1 MSLQITDPAPGD
13 TGTIQQVFS
22 GLSAQIELPAVPVGT
37 AHIADPDAAQRFTV

>member
-22 GLSAQIELPAVPVGT
+22 GLSAQSSYQRPVGT